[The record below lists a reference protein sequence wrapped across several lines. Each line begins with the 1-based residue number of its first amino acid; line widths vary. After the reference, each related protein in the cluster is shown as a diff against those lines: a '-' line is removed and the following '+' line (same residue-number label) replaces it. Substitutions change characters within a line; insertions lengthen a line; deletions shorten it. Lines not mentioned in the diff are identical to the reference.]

1 MTNEPI
7 KVTELGLMP
16 KTAVI
21 LENNGITTLDD
32 LLLLDEPSLN
42 EITGLSYHRA
52 TKVRECAKKWR
63 NILEDDAVEY
73 NAKQDRVDANK
84 SVGAYLKTKD
94 DSLRN
99 IEMFAQYF
107 SSPNATLEDV
117 SSEFGVTRERV
128 RQICKRY
135 LSDIRT
141 GFYSGK
147 IDSVIMDAIEKAA
160 EAKTEISMVDISDEL
175 LGKETTVRA
184 VVGAFPERFE
194 LIKTR
199 KLNGE
204 WLVDKDEDVKN
215 MIDYLSKILQERDAP
230 MKIEDVLTIF
240 PINEE
245 MLLSMQN
252 VIEKDGYVT
261 LSTNKIVVGR
271 IPKIKNYLLS
281 ICRPASIQEIADGTG
296 LTANQ
301 VRGAVSDKNYFENV
315 GKCVYD
321 SVEINYLDLSPS
333 KLAKN
338 LLLAEGK
345 PIKVQR
351 IVKYVLKY
359 DYSDLSERD
368 VLIELFARG
377 DSEVYHSDGYVL
389 LKEWG
394 REMIKESIPKREK
407 YAVELRDAIRYIVRE
422 MSGVFDA
429 RMVLEKVIDTYGDSV
444 SNNLSSVRS
453 VLSVLV
459 KRGEIVEVGKHTG
472 CYRRP

>member
-21 LENNGITTLDD
+21 LEDNGIMTLDD
-32 LLLLDEPSLN
+32 LLLLDESSLN
-42 EITGLSYHRA
+42 GINGLSYHRA
-52 TKVRECAKKWR
+52 TKVRECTEKWR

-73 NAKQDRVDANK
+73 NARQDRVDTDE

-94 DSLRN
+94 NSLRN
-99 IEMFAQYF
+99 IEMFVQYF
-107 SSPNATLEDV
+107 CSPNATLEDV

-141 GFYSGK
+141 GFYSGQ
-147 IDSVIMDAIEKAA
+147 IDSAIMNTIEKAA
-160 EAKTEISMVDISDEL
+160 EAKTEISMVGISDEL
-175 LGKETTVRA
+175 LGKEATIRVI
-184 VVGAFPERFE
+184 VSAFPERFE

-204 WLVDKDEDVKN
+204 WLVNKDEDIKN
-215 MIDYLSKILQERDAP
+215 MIDYLSKTLQERDTP

-261 LSTNKIVVGR
+261 LSTNKMVVGR
-271 IPKIKNYLLS
+271 IPKIKNYLLG
-281 ICRPASIQEIADGTG
+281 IDRPASIQEIADGTG

-315 GKCVYD
+315 GNSVYD
-321 SVEINYLDLSPS
+321 SVEANYLDLSPS
-333 KLAKN
+333 ELARN
-338 LLLAEGK
+338 LLIAEGHA
-345 PIKVQR
+345 ISVSR
-351 IVKYVLKY
+351 IVKYVLRY
-359 DYSDLSERD
+359 DYTGQSERD
-368 VLIELFARG
+368 VMIDLFSRS
-377 DSEVYHSDGYVL
+377 DSLVYHLDGYVL

-394 REMIKESIPKREK
+394 ENKIDRPIRRN
-407 YAVELRDAIRYIVRE
+407 YAIDLKDAVRNI
-422 MSGVFDA
+422 
-429 RMVLEKVIDTYGDSV
+429 VLEMDSIFNADQVLEEIKRVYGDST
-444 SNNLSSVRS
+444 SNNISSVKS
-453 VLSVLV
+453 YLNTLA
-459 KRGEIVEVGKHTG
+459 KNDEIIEIGKNTG